1 MSFTGKATY
10 SAGSTLPEI
19 AEDVADIV
27 SIVTP
32 YETPL
37 LDHLGDPLRA
47 ATSTY
52 HEWLE
57 DTLLPNKDTIDDD
70 SIADPD
76 GETAFVVANIGRF
89 RVGDQVRPGGAGEIL
104 LVTGVDAG
112 TSTLTVARG

>member
-27 SIVTP
+27 SIISP

-37 LDHLGDPLRA
+37 LDHLGDAPRPA
-47 ATSTY
+47 ASTY

-57 DTLLPNKDTIDDD
+57 DELLPNKD
-70 SIADPD
+70 ALD
-76 GETAFVVANIGRF
+76 GTPTNPTTDTVLTVDNEDRF
-89 RVGDQVRPGGAGEIL
+89 RIGDQVRPDDSSELL
-104 LVTGVDAG
+104 LVTATDSQNG
-112 TSTLTVARG
+112 TITVTRG